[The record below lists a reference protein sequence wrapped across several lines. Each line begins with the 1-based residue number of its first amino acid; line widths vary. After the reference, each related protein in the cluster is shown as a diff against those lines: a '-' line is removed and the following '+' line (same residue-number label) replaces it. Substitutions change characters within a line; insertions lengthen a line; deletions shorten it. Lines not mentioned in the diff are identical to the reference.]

1 MVSSSMEAETD
12 EEQYHVKL
20 YTVMTQIIGGPAQVC
35 LYDVVFVDYYF
46 EATLMVMY
54 RCICVH

>member
-1 MVSSSMEAETD
+1 MEAETD